1 MNRRF
6 VLVAALALM
15 AGAMVLNTS
24 LKTRVQEDR
33 LAQINREIASE
44 QERIRVLTA
53 EWHSLKS
60 PGRIEAL
67 TRRYIKDM
75 NTIKPVQIASLADI
89 PDRLPEPET
98 PAPTLAQAGPKTE
111 TVSKPV
117 QLASAAKPATRS
129 TALAATPAT
138 ATSARATARPAPTI
152 VASAKPAA
160 PKPVATTTAT
170 ATIDDSASDQVAS
183 LINQQSAPTAP
194 KDEIS
199 FIIERDSQPRQ
210 PDVVTA
216 SFADD
221 R

>member
-1 MNRRF
+1 MKRQHIVWGAL
-6 VLVAALALM
+6 VLM
-15 AGAMVLNTS
+15 TGAVVLNTS
-24 LKTRVQEDR
+24 MKTRVQEDR

-60 PGRIEAL
+60 PDRIEAL

-98 PAPTLAQAGPKTE
+98 PAPVLAQASPKTE

-129 TALAATPAT
+129 TAPAAAT
-138 ATSARATARPAPTI
+138 ATSARATARPAQTI

-160 PKPVATTTAT
+160 PKPVATATAS

-183 LINQQSAPTAP
+183 LINQQSAPAAP

>member
-1 MNRRF
+1 MKRQHIVWGAL
-6 VLVAALALM
+6 VLM
-15 AGAMVLNTS
+15 TGAVVLNTS
-24 LKTRVQEDR
+24 MKTRVQEDR

-60 PGRIEAL
+60 PDRIEAL

-117 QLASAAKPATRS
+117 QMASAAKPATRS
-129 TALAATPAT
+129 TAPATP
-138 ATSARATARPAPTI
+138 ARATARPAPTI

-160 PKPVATTTAT
+160 PKPVATTTAS

-183 LINQQSAPTAP
+183 LINQQSAPAAP

>member
-98 PAPTLAQAGPKTE
+98 PAPTLAQADTKTE

-129 TALAATPAT
+129 TAPATP
-138 ATSARATARPAPTI
+138 ARATARPAQTI

-160 PKPVATTTAT
+160 PKPVATTTAS

-183 LINQQSAPTAP
+183 LINQQSAPAAP

>member
-138 ATSARATARPAPTI
+138 ATSARATARPAQTI

-160 PKPVATTTAT
+160 PKPIATTT

-183 LINQQSAPTAP
+183 LINQQSAPAAP

>member
-98 PAPTLAQAGPKTE
+98 PAPVLAQAGPKTE

-129 TALAATPAT
+129 TAPAA
-138 ATSARATARPAPTI
+138 ATSARATARPAQTI

-160 PKPVATTTAT
+160 PKPVATTT

-183 LINQQSAPTAP
+183 LINQQSAPAAP

>member
-1 MNRRF
+1 MKRQHIVWGAL
-6 VLVAALALM
+6 VLM
-15 AGAMVLNTS
+15 TGAVVLNTS
-24 LKTRVQEDR
+24 MKTRVQEDR
-33 LAQINREIASE
+33 LTQINREIASE

-60 PGRIEAL
+60 PDRIEAL

-98 PAPTLAQAGPKTE
+98 PAPVLAQADTKTE

-117 QLASAAKPATRS
+117 QLASAAKPAPRS
-129 TALAATPAT
+129 TAPAAT
-138 ATSARATARPAPTI
+138 TSARATARPAQTI

-160 PKPVATTTAT
+160 PKPVATTTAS

-183 LINQQSAPTAP
+183 LINQQSAPAAP

>member
-129 TALAATPAT
+129 TAPATP
-138 ATSARATARPAPTI
+138 ARATARPAQTI

-160 PKPVATTTAT
+160 PKPVATTTAS

-183 LINQQSAPTAP
+183 LINQQSAPAAP

>member
-33 LAQINREIASE
+33 LTQINREIASE

-98 PAPTLAQAGPKTE
+98 PAPTLAQADTKTE

-129 TALAATPAT
+129 PAPAATPAT

-183 LINQQSAPTAP
+183 LINQQSAPAAP

>member
-24 LKTRVQEDR
+24 MKTRVQEDR

-60 PGRIEAL
+60 PDRIEAL

-129 TALAATPAT
+129 PAPAATPAT

-152 VASAKPAA
+152 VASAKPAV
-160 PKPVATTTAT
+160 PKPVATTTAS

-183 LINQQSAPTAP
+183 LINQQSAPAAP

>member
-24 LKTRVQEDR
+24 MKTRVQEDR

-60 PGRIEAL
+60 PDRIEAL

-98 PAPTLAQAGPKTE
+98 PAPALAQAGPKTE

-129 TALAATPAT
+129 ATPT
-138 ATSARATARPAPTI
+138 ARATARPAQSI
-152 VASAKPAA
+152 VASAKPAV
-160 PKPVATTTAT
+160 PKPVATTTAA

-183 LINQQSAPTAP
+183 LINQQSAPAAP

>member
-24 LKTRVQEDR
+24 MKTRVQEDR

-138 ATSARATARPAPTI
+138 ATSARATARPAQTI

-160 PKPVATTTAT
+160 PKPIATTT

-183 LINQQSAPTAP
+183 LINQQSAPAAP

>member
-1 MNRRF
+1 MKRQHIVWGAL
-6 VLVAALALM
+6 VLM
-15 AGAMVLNTS
+15 TGAVVLNTS
-24 LKTRVQEDR
+24 MKTRVQEDR

-60 PGRIEAL
+60 PDRIEAL

-75 NTIKPVQIASLADI
+75 NTIKPVQMASLADI

-98 PAPTLAQAGPKTE
+98 PAPALAQAGPKTE

-129 TALAATPAT
+129 PAPAATPAT

-160 PKPVATTTAT
+160 PKPVATTTAS

-183 LINQQSAPTAP
+183 LINQQSAPAAP

>member
-24 LKTRVQEDR
+24 MKTRVQEDR

-60 PGRIEAL
+60 PDRIEAL

-117 QLASAAKPATRS
+117 QMASAAKPATRS
-129 TALAATPAT
+129 TAPATP
-138 ATSARATARPAPTI
+138 ARATARPAPTI

-160 PKPVATTTAT
+160 PKPVATTTAS

-183 LINQQSAPTAP
+183 LINQQSAPAAP

>member
-24 LKTRVQEDR
+24 MKTRVQEDR

-98 PAPTLAQAGPKTE
+98 PAPTRAQADTKTE

-129 TALAATPAT
+129 TAPATP
-138 ATSARATARPAPTI
+138 ARATARPAPTI

-160 PKPVATTTAT
+160 PKPVATTTAS

-183 LINQQSAPTAP
+183 LINQQSAPAAP

>member
-60 PGRIEAL
+60 PDRIEAL

-117 QLASAAKPATRS
+117 QMASAAKPATRS
-129 TALAATPAT
+129 TAPATP
-138 ATSARATARPAPTI
+138 ARATARPAPTI

-160 PKPVATTTAT
+160 PKPVATTTAS

-183 LINQQSAPTAP
+183 LINQQSAPAAP

>member
-98 PAPTLAQAGPKTE
+98 PAPTLAQADTKTE

-138 ATSARATARPAPTI
+138 ATSARATARPAQTI

-160 PKPVATTTAT
+160 PKPIATTT

-183 LINQQSAPTAP
+183 LINQQSAPAAP